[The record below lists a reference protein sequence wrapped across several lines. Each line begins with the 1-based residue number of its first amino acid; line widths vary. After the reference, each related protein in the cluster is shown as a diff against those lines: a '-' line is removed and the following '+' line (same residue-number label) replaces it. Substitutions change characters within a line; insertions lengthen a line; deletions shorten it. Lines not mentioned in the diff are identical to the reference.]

1 MNAIKKY
8 ILIIIGLIA
17 LSLGFIGIIIPILPT
32 TPFMLLAAYCFV
44 RSSKR
49 LYNWLINHKIFG
61 VYIYNY
67 LENRAIKK
75 SAKIS
80 AMVLLWPSLIFTMC
94 IIQKTPVTIILMIVG
109 VFVSKHILSLK
120 TLVL

>member
-49 LYNWLINHKIFG
+49 LYNWLINHKVFG

-80 AMVLLWPSLIFTMC
+80 AMVLLWPSLLFTMC
-94 IIQKTPVTIILMIVG
+94 IIQKIPVTIILMVVG

>member
-49 LYNWLINHKIFG
+49 LYNWLINHKVFG

-94 IIQKTPVTIILMIVG
+94 IIQKTPVTIILIIVG